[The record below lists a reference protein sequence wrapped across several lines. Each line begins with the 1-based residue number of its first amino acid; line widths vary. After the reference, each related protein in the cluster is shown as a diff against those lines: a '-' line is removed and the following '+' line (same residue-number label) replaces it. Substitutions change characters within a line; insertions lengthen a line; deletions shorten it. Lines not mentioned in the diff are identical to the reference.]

1 MKSIKNLPKQAYIF
15 ALALLLYCSP
25 LPYIFGDEYQRFV
38 LPVYV
43 ALQLL
48 FVIAC
53 NKLVQESWIIFV
65 ILIEAFCMTWNSI
78 LFFRWHNAGELF
90 YSVYSHVMFLALV
103 LEILIINLSM
113 RGGED
118 ERRNADKYPNHP
130 FHNLFCRLN
139 SRRSQNCRQKVAQ

>member
-1 MKSIKNLPKQAYIF
+1 MKNVPAQGYIF

-25 LPYIFGDEYQRFV
+25 LPYIFGDQNHRFV

-48 FVIAC
+48 FVMTC
-53 NKLVQESWIIFV
+53 YKLVRERWIIFV

-78 LFFRWHNAGELF
+78 LFFRWQSAGDLF
-90 YSVYSHVMFLALV
+90 YSAYSYTMFLALV

-118 ERRNADKYPNHP
+118 ERRNADRYPNHP
-130 FHNLFCRLN
+130 FRALFCRLN
-139 SRRSQNCRQKVAQ
+139 HQCGIFSRKEVAK